1 MHTIRVALMQVN
13 PQVPFVDSSPS
24 NQIKSL
30 DPYSKRWA
38 LLNLNLNAWSTS
50 DTVQCPLSAGVSRC
64 LPAHPRFA

>member
-1 MHTIRVALMQVN
+1 MHTIRKALMQVN

-38 LLNLNLNAWSTS
+38 LRNPKLNAWHTS
-50 DTVQCPLSAGVSRC
+50 DAAQCPQSARVSRR
-64 LPAHPRFA
+64 LPTHPKLA

>member
-1 MHTIRVALMQVN
+1 LIRGLKAYLAVQVFVHTIRVALMQVN

-38 LLNLNLNAWSTS
+38 LRN
-50 DTVQCPLSAGVSRC
+50 P
-64 LPAHPRFA
+64 